1 MQVAHPIIAPTIDNN
16 GIYSI
21 VIDNNRT
28 RADSRIYSG
37 ISSQPNGIDTN
48 RTRTDN
54 KDGIS
59 SKTNGIDMNRTR
71 TGNNDG
77 ISSKTNGINNN
88 RTRTGNIKNMVLVQK
103 PMELIIIE
111 LELVTIEIM
120 VLVQKSWQILTSF

>member
-37 ISSQPNGIDTN
+37 ISSKPNGIE
-48 RTRTDN
+48 R
-54 KDGIS
+54 
-59 SKTNGIDMNRTR
+59 
-71 TGNNDG
+71 
-77 ISSKTNGINNN
+77 N

-103 PMELIIIE
+103 TMELIIIE
-111 LELVTIEIM
+111 LELIAKFILVLVQNPMELIRIELELITKM
-120 VLVQKSWQILTSF
+120 VLVQKPMELIKKN